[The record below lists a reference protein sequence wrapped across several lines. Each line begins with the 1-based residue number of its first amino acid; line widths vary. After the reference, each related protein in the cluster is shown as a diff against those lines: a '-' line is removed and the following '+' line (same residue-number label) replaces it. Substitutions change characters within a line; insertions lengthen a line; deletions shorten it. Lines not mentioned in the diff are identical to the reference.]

1 MSNIFGINPITEQIK
16 KNKNE
21 IIIVHVYKDNKK
33 FINFSLLFKIIKDF
47 INILLQLNHK

>member
-16 KNKNE
+16 KNKNQ

-33 FINFSLLFKIIKDF
+33 FINFLKTNNIKIKVHHD
-47 INILLQLNHK
+47 KS